1 LNATLKGTRQ
11 RESYILPS
19 NKRLESNDR
28 LQHAAFLLLQTSL
41 QPFDGWKMSVTL
53 LSAVGQLALLEQ
65 RKISPLELADEYI
78 GQIERINPYLN
89 AIIDF
94 DAERIRSQAR
104 EARFGALAG
113 LPLTIKSAI
122 AVQGHRCEIGSV
134 LHRGNIS
141 ACDAEAVRRL
151 RSGGAVF
158 LGTTNCPEFLM
169 AYETDNLLYGKTS
182 NPWDLDRT
190 AGGSSGGEAAA
201 IVAGLSAGGLGS
213 DSGGSVREPAHFC
226 GICSLKPTP
235 GRVPG
240 RGAKPPCIGPFS
252 TLGAVGPMG
261 RTVADVNL
269 FFRLLASQ
277 DPLDPVSP
285 PVQLRSISIEDAK
298 AIPIGWFEDDGLIP
312 VTAETRQAVQDAA
325 RALERQ
331 GFTIRP
337 FRPTWLEAARELW
350 WKFFVQCGAMFYAP
364 TIRGREQDL
373 SPIFRNFL
381 EIARSKPPLT
391 AESLLQAWADCDLV
405 RAKLLEEMRE
415 VPILLTPVC
424 AVPAF
429 RHGEREWRIEGATV
443 GYLDAMRYTQW
454 FNVLASPA
462 AVVPVG
468 TSAEGLPIGVQVAG
482 RPFEDETVLAI
493 AAAIELAFGY
503 RVPPLAL
510 LA

>member
-1 LNATLKGTRQ
+1 MN
-11 RESYILPS
+11 I
-19 NKRLESNDR
+19 
-28 LQHAAFLLLQTSL
+28 
-41 QPFDGWKMSVTL
+41 TL
-53 LSAVGQLALLEQ
+53 LSAVAQLALLEQ

-78 GQIERINPYLN
+78 RQIERINPLLN

-94 DAERIRSQAR
+94 DAERVRSQAR
-104 EARFGALAG
+104 GVRFGALAG
-113 LPLTIKSAI
+113 LPLTIKSSI

-134 LHRGNIS
+134 LNRGNIS
-141 ACDAEAVRRL
+141 ASDAEAVRRL
-151 RSGGAVF
+151 RSNGAVF

-169 AYETDNLLYGKTS
+169 AYETDNLLYGRTS
-182 NPWDLDRT
+182 NPWDLDRS
-190 AGGSSGGEAAA
+190 AGGSSGGEASA
-201 IVAGLSAGGLGS
+201 IAAGLSAGGLGS

-240 RGAKPPCIGPFS
+240 RGHNPPCIGPFS
-252 TLGAVGPMG
+252 TLGAIGPMG

-269 FFRLLASQ
+269 LFRLLAAQ
-277 DPLDPVSP
+277 DPFDPVSP
-285 PVQLRSISIEDAK
+285 PVELRSVSIEDAK

-312 VTAETRQAVQDAA
+312 VTAETRQAVRDAA
-325 RALERQ
+325 RALEQQ
-331 GFTIRP
+331 GFKVRP
-337 FRPTWLEAARELW
+337 FRPAWLEAARELW

-364 TIRGREQDL
+364 TIRGREQEL

-391 AESLLQAWADCDLV
+391 PESLLQAWADCDLV
-405 RAKLLEEMRE
+405 RAKLLAEMHE
-415 VPILLTPVC
+415 FPILLTPVS

-429 RHGEREWRIEGATV
+429 RHGEREWMIDGTAV

-482 RPFEDETVLAI
+482 RPFEDESVLAV
-493 AAAIELAFGY
+493 AAAVELAFGY
-503 RVPPLAL
+503 RPPPLARTSSSGAQL
-510 LA
+510 ISGAGHR

>member
-1 LNATLKGTRQ
+1 MNVT
-11 RESYILPS
+11 
-19 NKRLESNDR
+19 
-28 LQHAAFLLLQTSL
+28 FLS
-41 QPFDGWKMSVTL
+41 SVE
-53 LSAVGQLALLEQ
+53 QLALLEQ
-65 RKISPLELADEYI
+65 RRISPLELTDEHI
-78 GQIERINPYLN
+78 GQIERINPLLN

-94 DAERIRSQAR
+94 DAERVRSDAR
-104 EARFGALAG
+104 EARFGTLAG
-113 LPLTIKSAI
+113 LPLTIKSSI

-134 LHRGNIS
+134 LNRGNVS
-141 ACDAEAVRRL
+141 ASDAEAVARL
-151 RSGGAVF
+151 RSNGAVF

-201 IVAGLSAGGLGS
+201 IAAGLSAGGLGS

-226 GICSLKPTP
+226 GICALKPTP

-240 RGAKPPCIGPFS
+240 RGHHPPCIGPFS
-252 TLGAVGPMG
+252 TLGAIGPMG

-269 FFRLLASQ
+269 LFRLLAAQ
-277 DPLDPVSP
+277 DPCDPVSA
-285 PVQLRSISIEDAK
+285 PVDLRSMSIKDAK

-312 VTAETRQAVQDAA
+312 VTAETRHAVRDAV

-331 GFTIRP
+331 GFKVRP
-337 FRPTWLEAARELW
+337 FRPAWLEAARELW

-364 TIRGREQDL
+364 TIRGREEEL

-381 EIARSKPPLT
+381 EIAHSAPPLS

-405 RAKLLEEMRE
+405 RAKLLAEMRE

-424 AVPAF
+424 SVPAF
-429 RHGEREWRIEGATV
+429 RHGEREWRIDGATIE
-443 GYLDAMRYTQW
+443 YLDAMRYTQW

-503 RVPPLAL
+503 RAPPLARSSSGL
-510 LA
+510 GRTTSLA

>member
-1 LNATLKGTRQ
+1 
-11 RESYILPS
+11 
-19 NKRLESNDR
+19 
-28 LQHAAFLLLQTSL
+28 
-41 QPFDGWKMSVTL
+41 
-53 LSAVGQLALLEQ
+53 
-65 RKISPLELADEYI
+65 
-78 GQIERINPYLN
+78 
-89 AIIDF
+89 
-94 DAERIRSQAR
+94 
-104 EARFGALAG
+104 
-113 LPLTIKSAI
+113 
-122 AVQGHRCEIGSV
+122 
-134 LHRGNIS
+134 
-141 ACDAEAVRRL
+141 
-151 RSGGAVF
+151 
-158 LGTTNCPEFLM
+158 
-169 AYETDNLLYGKTS
+169 
-182 NPWDLDRT
+182 
-190 AGGSSGGEAAA
+190 
-201 IVAGLSAGGLGS
+201 
-213 DSGGSVREPAHFC
+213 
-226 GICSLKPTP
+226 
-235 GRVPG
+235 
-240 RGAKPPCIGPFS
+240 
-252 TLGAVGPMG
+252 MG

-277 DPLDPVSP
+277 DPIDPVSP

-298 AIPIGWFEDDGLIP
+298 PIPVGWFEDDGLIP

-381 EIARSKPPLT
+381 EIAGSKPPLT
-391 AESLLQAWADCDLV
+391 AASLLQAWADCDLV

-503 RVPPLAL
+503 RVPPLAGSPPEQRRT
-510 LA
+510 AY

>member
-1 LNATLKGTRQ
+1 MN
-11 RESYILPS
+11 
-19 NKRLESNDR
+19 
-28 LQHAAFLLLQTSL
+28 
-41 QPFDGWKMSVTL
+41 VTL
-53 LSAVGQLALLEQ
+53 LSAIEQLALLEQ
-65 RKISPLELADEYI
+65 RMISPLELADEYI
-78 GQIERINPYLN
+78 DQIERVNPLLN

-94 DAERIRSQAR
+94 DAERVRSQAR

-122 AVQGHRCEIGSV
+122 AVQGHRCEIGSI
-134 LHRGNIS
+134 LNRGRMS
-141 ACDAEAVRRL
+141 ACDAEAVARL
-151 RSGGAVF
+151 RSHGAMF

-169 AYETDNLLYGKTS
+169 AYETDNLLYGRTN
-182 NPWDLDRT
+182 NPWDLDRS

-201 IVAGLSAGGLGS
+201 IAAGLSAGGLGS

-240 RGAKPPCIGPFS
+240 RGHNPPCIGPFS

-269 FFRLLASQ
+269 LFRLLATQ
-277 DPLDPVSP
+277 DSFDPVSP
-285 PVQLRSISIEDAK
+285 PVELRSVSIDDAK

-312 VTAETRQAVQDAA
+312 VTAETRHAVRDAA
-325 RALERQ
+325 KALERQ
-331 GFTIRP
+331 GFKVRP
-337 FRPTWLEAARELW
+337 FRPAWLEEARELW

-373 SPIFRNFL
+373 SPVFRNFL
-381 EIARSKPPLT
+381 EIAHSRPPLT

-405 RAKLLEEMRE
+405 RAKLLAEIRE

-443 GYLDAMRYTQW
+443 GYLDAMRFTQW

-462 AVVPVG
+462 AVIPV
-468 TSAEGLPIGVQVAG
+468 SISDEGLPIGVQVAG
-482 RPFEDETVLAI
+482 RPFDDESVLAV
-493 AAAIELAFGY
+493 AAAVERAFGY
-503 RVPPLAL
+503 RPPL
-510 LA
+510 LAVRSPDLDERISTTAPRSSTRLF